1 MKVLDP
7 SDLNMKQQVSLPKD
21 PFSEDNADNW
31 QQNIEPHVDHSGSIV
46 SDRIKNEEAQS
57 ESLEDQLAKL
67 VSKHEATSKQSAE
80 DQVKIFVTLENST
93 NEYDQ
98 LPD

>member
-31 QQNIEPHVDHSGSIV
+31 QQNIEPHVDHNGSIV
-46 SDRIKNEEAQS
+46 SDRIKNEEA
-57 ESLEDQLAKL
+57 
-67 VSKHEATSKQSAE
+67 
-80 DQVKIFVTLENST
+80 
-93 NEYDQ
+93 
-98 LPD
+98 